1 MSSTPGTPFN
11 GIHHPWTLLKSGERI
26 LTVPNACLSYLDCLH
41 YSCVT
46 ITTLGYGDMY
56 ATAWYSKLLTD
67 TEVLLGLGVSIVAI
81 GRYFSSGTK

>member
-1 MSSTPGTPFN
+1 
-11 GIHHPWTLLKSGERI
+11 
-26 LTVPNACLSYLDCLH
+26 
-41 YSCVT
+41 
-46 ITTLGYGDMY
+46 MY